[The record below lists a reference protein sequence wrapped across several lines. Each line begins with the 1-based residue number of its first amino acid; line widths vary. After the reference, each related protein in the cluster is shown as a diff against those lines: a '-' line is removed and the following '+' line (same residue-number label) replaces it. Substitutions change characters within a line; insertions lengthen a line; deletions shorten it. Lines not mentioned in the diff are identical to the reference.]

1 METITT
7 VVLPSSYCLLSASA
21 QIHAAFLPVHSGE
34 MSVLPAKTHLSTCK
48 STFFHTSKKLAPATL
63 TPSLWLSS
71 FPSPSDISIV
81 TGALVCSYFSHHK
94 SPSLTPFPVPFFSVS
109 NVLVPAFLDPLAH
122 ECIIWALHSALT
134 YALFGL
140 FYYIFLSS
148 SFPVSKLTRV
158 IWISREKVHTHSNLS
173 SEIYHFESQKQECG
187 DRWRLKD
194 TFGFQEGEK
203 NCAEGK

>member
-1 METITT
+1 M
-7 VVLPSSYCLLSASA
+7 
-21 QIHAAFLPVHSGE
+21 
-34 MSVLPAKTHLSTCK
+34 
-48 STFFHTSKKLAPATL
+48 
-63 TPSLWLSS
+63 
-71 FPSPSDISIV
+71 
-81 TGALVCSYFSHHK
+81 
-94 SPSLTPFPVPFFSVS
+94 
-109 NVLVPAFLDPLAH
+109 PAFLDPLAH